1 MKTFFRLLSLSRPY
15 HHYIPEYVVYVLL
28 YTIFG
33 LMNFSLLIPL
43 MDALFGTGGK
53 HEAVTHLPSFSLTAA
68 YFKDVFYYYLSDLL
82 RRYNGNKFPV
92 LVYVC
97 IILFISILLKNLFG
111 YLSQKVLT
119 RMRVNIV
126 RKMREIVFHQ
136 YTTQS
141 LGFFHNERKGDL
153 LSVLSSDVV
162 EVENSVITALQT
174 ILRDPLVI
182 ITTFIALFYI
192 SKELTFFTLL
202 FFPISGLVLS
212 TVSKKLKKHSNIGQ
226 NILGKILNITEE
238 TLSGVRIIKAF
249 NAEKFIKDKFQQDN
263 VAYAN
268 TIRAMQNQREMASPV
283 SEILGVLVVIVIML
297 YGGNLILS
305 GSNALTASAFIAYLG
320 FYFQIL
326 APAKSIGTAFTALP
340 RGISAGDRVLRII
353 DQANTIVDKP
363 DAKALTG
370 FEREIRFDNVS
381 FSYKANPTEKSV
393 ELGPVLKNV
402 QLGIAKGRMVAL
414 VGKSGAGKSTMA
426 DLIPRFYDV
435 TSGSIRIDGQDIR
448 DVKMH
453 DLRALIG
460 MVSQEAILFNDTVF
474 NNIAFGQPNA
484 DREAVINAAKIANA
498 HEFIVQL
505 ENGYDTSIGDRGMKL
520 SGGQRQR
527 LTIARAIFKNPPILI
542 LDEAT
547 SALDTESEKLV
558 QDALD
563 RLMENR
569 TTIVIAHRLSTIQHA
584 DEIVVLDKGEIKEQG
599 THDQLIAN
607 NGIYRK
613 LVEMQEF
620 K

>member
-1 MKTFFRLLSLSRPY
+1 MKIFFRLLSLSKPY
-15 HHYIPEYVVYVLL
+15 HHYVPEYVVYVLL
-28 YTIFG
+28 YTLFG
-33 LMNFSLLIPL
+33 LMNFTLIIPL
-43 MDALFGTGGK
+43 MNALFGTG
-53 HEAVTHLPSFSLTAA
+53 EQEIVTHLPAFSLSIA
-68 YFKDVFYYYLSDLL
+68 YFKDVFNYYLTSLL
-82 RRYNGNKFPV
+82 QQYHGDKFPV
-92 LVYVC
+92 LIYICVV
-97 IILFISILLKNLFG
+97 IFISILLKNLFG

-119 RMRVNIV
+119 RMRVNML
-126 RKMREIVFHQ
+126 RKMRDKVFHQ
-136 YTTQS
+136 YATQS

-153 LSVLSSDVV
+153 LSVLSGDVV
-162 EVENSVITALQT
+162 EVENSVTTAMQT
-174 ILRDPLVI
+174 LLRDPLVI
-182 ITTFIALFYI
+182 ISTFIALFTL
-192 SKELTFFTLL
+192 SRELTFFTLL

-212 TVSKKLKKHSNIGQ
+212 TVSKKLKRQSNTSQ
-226 NILGKILNITEE
+226 TLLGKLLNITEE

-249 NAEKFIKDKFQQDN
+249 NAEGFVKGKFQQDN
-263 VAYAN
+263 LSYAQ
-268 TIRAMQNQREMASPV
+268 TFKAMQDQREMASPV

-297 YGGNLILS
+297 YGGRLIMS
-305 GSNALTASAFIAYLG
+305 GDSSLTGGAFIAYLG

-340 RGISAGDRVLRII
+340 RGISAGERVLRIM

-363 DAKALTG
+363 DAQSLPA
-370 FEREIRFDNVS
+370 FERDIEFNNVS
-381 FSYKANPTEKSV
+381 FAYNEN
-393 ELGPVLKNV
+393 PVLKNV
-402 QLGIAKGRMVAL
+402 QLKIAKGRMVAL

-453 DLRALIG
+453 DLRALTG
-460 MVSQEAILFNDTVF
+460 MVSQEAILFNDTVL
-474 NNIAFGQPNA
+474 NNIAFGHPNP
-484 DREAVINAAKIANA
+484 DKEAVINAAKIANA
-498 HEFIVQL
+498 HEFIVNL
-505 ENGYDTSIGDRGMKL
+505 ENGYETSIGDRGMKL

-563 RLMENR
+563 KLMENR
-569 TTIVIAHRLSTIQHA
+569 TTVVIAHRLSTIQHA
-584 DEIVVLDKGEIKEQG
+584 DEIVVLDKGEIKERG
-599 THDQLIAN
+599 THDELIAN
-607 NGIYRK
+607 EGIYRK

>member
-1 MKTFFRLLSLSRPY
+1 MKIFLRLLSLSKPY

-28 YTIFG
+28 YTLFG
-33 LMNFSLLIPL
+33 LMNFTLLIPL
-43 MDALFGTGGK
+43 MNALFGAGQQ
-53 HEAVTHLPSFSLTAA
+53 EIVTQMPAFSFSIA
-68 YFKDVFYYYLSDLL
+68 YFTDLFNYYLTGLL
-82 RRYNGNKFPV
+82 QQYHGNKFPV
-92 LVYVC
+92 LIYICVV
-97 IILFISILLKNLFG
+97 LFVSIVLKNVFG
-111 YLSQKVLT
+111 YLSQKVLI
-119 RMRVNIV
+119 RMRVNML
-126 RKMREIVFHQ
+126 RKMREQVFHQ

-141 LGFFHNERKGDL
+141 MGFYHNERKGDL
-153 LSVLSSDVV
+153 LSVLSGDVV
-162 EVENSVITALQT
+162 EVENSVTTAMQT
-174 ILRDPLVI
+174 LLRDPLVI
-182 ITTFIALFYI
+182 ISTFIALFYI

-202 FFPISGLVLS
+202 FFPISGLILS
-212 TVSKKLKKHSNIGQ
+212 TVSKKLKKQSNKGQ
-226 NILGKILNITEE
+226 LLLGKLLNITEE

-249 NAEKFIKDKFQQDN
+249 NAERFIKNKFGHDN
-263 VAYAN
+263 LDYAR
-268 TIRAMQNQREMASPV
+268 TFKAMQDQREMASPV

-297 YGGNLILS
+297 YGGRLILAGDNS
-305 GSNALTASAFIAYLG
+305 LTGSAFIAYLG

-340 RGISAGDRVLRII
+340 RGIAAGERVLRIM
-353 DQANTIVDKP
+353 DLPNDIVDKP
-363 DAKALTG
+363 DAKSLPR
-370 FEREIRFDNVS
+370 FEQDIEFNNVS
-381 FSYKANPTEKSV
+381 FAYKEN
-393 ELGPVLKNV
+393 PVLKNV
-402 QLGIAKGRMVAL
+402 QLKIAKGRMIAL

-435 TSGSIRIDGQDIR
+435 TAGSIRIDGQDIR

-453 DLRALIG
+453 DLRALTG

-474 NNIAFGQPNA
+474 NNIAFGQADA
-484 DREAVINAAKIANA
+484 DREEVINAAKIANA
-498 HEFIVQL
+498 HEFIVHL

-563 RLMENR
+563 KLMENR

-584 DEIVVLDKGEIKEQG
+584 DEIVVLDKGEIKERG
-599 THDQLIAN
+599 THDELIAHD
-607 NGIYRK
+607 GIYRK